1 MGPPAASSAALRI
14 ENSVR
19 TTREAIN
26 CRGEP
31 DCFVYLGVVG
41 GSAPLIAI
49 GLELRRR
56 GHEVSFCVSETYRA
70 RIISLGF
77 GFEPLRPDATPE
89 NPAMSQLVR
98 EIMDPRKGAERLI
111 RGLLLPGLRATYE
124 DLLRAIVKPRQA
136 DLLVC
141 GELVYPAPLIAE
153 KLGIP
158 WASYIT
164 APMSFFSRYDL
175 PVLPPAPQLAV
186 VLRRMG
192 PAIGGAAINLV
203 KFATRNWS
211 EPIRTLR
218 KELDLPPGKDAIYEG
233 KFSPHL
239 VLATFSQVMAK
250 PQPDWPPATV
260 LTGFPFYD
268 GAPEENSVPPE
279 LTRFLETGDPPI
291 VFTLGSSAVH
301 DPGRFYVE
309 SAQAAGLL
317 NRRAVLL
324 VGRNPRPQ
332 PLPEG
337 VIAVPYVRFSELFP
351 RATAVVHQGGIG
363 TTGQTLRASR
373 PMLVMPYNFDQPDN
387 AARMTR
393 LRVGRSILRA
403 CYSARRVARHLE
415 ILLGDPSYTTNSEE
429 IGKVLQRENGAVT
442 ACDALQKLLR

>member
-1 MGPPAASSAALRI
+1 VSRI
-14 ENSVR
+14 VLS
-19 TTREAIN
+19 T
-26 CRGEP
+26 
-31 DCFVYLGVVG
+31 LGSLG
-41 GSAPLIAI
+41 DLHPLIAI

-56 GHEVSFCVSETYRA
+56 GHEVSFCVSETYRP

-77 GFEPLRPDATPE
+77 AFEPLRPDATPE

-111 RGLLLPGLRATYE
+111 RGLLVPALRATYD
-124 DLLRAIVKPRQA
+124 DLLRAIAKPRRA

-158 WASYIT
+158 RASYIT
-164 APMSFFSRYDL
+164 APMSFFSKYDL
-175 PVLPPAPQLAV
+175 PILPPAPQLAG

-192 PAIGGAAINLV
+192 RLGPSIGGAAINLV

-218 KELDLPPGKDAIYEG
+218 KELGLPPGKDPIYEG

-268 GAPEENSVPPE
+268 GAPDENSVPPE
-279 LTRFLETGDPPI
+279 LTRFLEAGDPPI
-291 VFTLGSSAVH
+291 VFTLGSSAVC
-301 DPGRFYVE
+301 DPGRFYIE

-324 VGRNPRPQ
+324 VGRNPPPQ
-332 PLPEG
+332 PLPEE

-373 PMLVMPYNFDQPDN
+373 PMLVIPYNFDRPDN
-387 AARMTR
+387 AARMVR
-393 LRVGRSILRA
+393 LGVGRLISRA
-403 CYSARRVARHLE
+403 IYSAGRVARHLE
-415 ILLGDPSYTTNSEE
+415 KILGDPVYLKNATE
-429 IGKVLQRENGAVT
+429 IGKAVQRENGSLT
-442 ACDALQKLLR
+442 ACDAVQKLLG